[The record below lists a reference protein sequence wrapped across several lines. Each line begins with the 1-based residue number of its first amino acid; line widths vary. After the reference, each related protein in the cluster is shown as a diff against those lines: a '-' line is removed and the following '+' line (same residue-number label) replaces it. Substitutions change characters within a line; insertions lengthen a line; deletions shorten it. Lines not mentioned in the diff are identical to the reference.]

1 MLLEF
6 LVENFR
12 SFKNEAILSMVA
24 SYDNTFE
31 SSNVVRLS
39 PSVRILKSAAVY
51 GYNATGK
58 SNLVKALNVFL
69 NYILTS
75 QDNEKNEEQKR
86 NIIPFLFHTET
97 LSKPSTFQII
107 FVHESIQYRYGISLD
122 QKRIHSEWLYA
133 SYTSRESK
141 LFYRNEDEIVIG
153 RKFPEGR
160 KLIKNTRKDV
170 PFLSVVSY
178 LNGEVSSKIFNWI
191 NNVQIDPGRKIHP
204 TSKLLLDE
212 SKNGPEQ
219 LAVRRM
225 IELAD
230 LKITSIDV
238 VKEDIPQPFFD
249 QFFENEKIPKE
260 ERESLIEKIHE
271 KGVKLVKVRTGH
283 KVFDKDDEN
292 PTSTN
297 YLDFEEESQGTKRIY
312 SLIGPILLSLR
323 NGTLMVIDEIERSLH
338 PELMKQIIDMYQ
350 SKETN
355 PYNAQL
361 IFTTHDT
368 TVLREK
374 KLRRDQIWFLDK
386 DHQGSSILFS
396 LFDFSEHVRKDASWE
411 KDYLDGRYTMSPKIK
426 NLAQNLYK

>member
-12 SFKNEAILSMVA
+12 SFKNEVVLSMVA
-24 SYDNTFE
+24 SYDKTSE
-31 SSNVVRLS
+31 SDNVVKLCNGTR
-39 PSVRILKSAAVY
+39 VLKSAAIY

-58 SNLVKALNVFL
+58 SNLIKALNVFL
-69 NYILTS
+69 SYILTS
-75 QDNEKNEEQKR
+75 QDNNENEEQKR
-86 NIIPFLFHTET
+86 NILPFLFNTET
-97 LSKPSTFQII
+97 IDKPSTFQIV
-107 FVHESIQYRYGISLD
+107 FVHEAIQYRYGISMD

-133 SYTSRESK
+133 SYSSRESK
-141 LFYRNEDEIVIG
+141 LFSRNKDEIVIG
-153 RKFPEGR
+153 RKFPEGK
-160 KLIKNTRKDV
+160 KLAKNTRKDV

-178 LNGEVSSKIFNWI
+178 LNGETSSKIFNWI
-191 NNVQIDPGRKIHP
+191 KNVQIDPSRNIHP

-212 SKNGPEQ
+212 SKNRPEQ

-230 LKITSIDV
+230 LKISTIE
-238 VKEDIPQPFFD
+238 VKE
-249 QFFENEKIPKE
+249 ENVPYAILDFIINNKNNTKRVIENDLIEGHEDNPSIPKT
-260 ERESLIEKIHE
+260 RM
-271 KGVKLVKVRTGH
+271 GH
-283 KVFDKDDEN
+283 KVFDKDSVK
-292 PTSTN
+292 PTSTS
-297 YLDFEEESQGTKRIY
+297 YLDLTEESQGTKRIY
-312 SLIGPILLSLR
+312 SLIGPILLSLK

-338 PELMKQIIDMYQ
+338 PELMKQIIAMYQ
-350 SKETN
+350 SKKTN
-355 PYNAQL
+355 PNHAQL

-368 TVLREK
+368 TILRDK
-374 KLRRDQIWFLDK
+374 NLRRDQIWFLDK